1 MEYTLNL
8 VLSYSI
14 VPAFVAALFKYQKV
28 KPVYFPILCCLGLA
42 VLNEVVSSIVINAGY
57 SNALNCNIYYLLEA
71 LLLTLQFKSWGFFS
85 GRKRVYYLLLCLLI
99 TVWLIENRSV
109 NLLSS
114 FLPYFRMLTGFIVIS
129 MSLMHLFHLM
139 VYTRKPISREP
150 DYLFCFGFCVYFLC
164 VLLTEVFITDVAP
177 YSSGFRDLLFRTSI
191 ICNVIANTVYL
202 IAILWI
208 PAKPS
213 FTSAS

>member
-14 VPAFVAALFKYQKV
+14 VPAFVAALYKYQKV

-85 GRKRVYYLLLCLLI
+85 GRKRLYYLLLGLFI
-99 TVWLIENRSV
+99 TVWVIENHSV
-109 NLLSS
+109 SLLSS
-114 FLPYFRMLTGFIVIS
+114 FLPYFRMLTAFIVVS
-129 MSLMHLFHLM
+129 MSLVHLFHLI
-139 VYTRKPISREP
+139 VYSRKPISREP
-150 DYLFCFGFCVYFLC
+150 DYLFCFGFCVYFLS
-164 VLLTEVFITDVAP
+164 VLVTEAFIADVAP
-177 YSSGFRDLLFRTSI
+177 YSSSFQDLLFRTSI
-191 ICNVIANTVYL
+191 LCNVIANTVYL

-208 PAKPS
+208 PGKPS